1 MIEVAN
7 DEPLIWTSKGNLPI
21 STLTYQTAWDVQPSY
36 IKFVERYLDATGE
49 VVKESAHVYDR
60 LGVSGLGAAATF

>member
-1 MIEVAN
+1 MIELAN

-21 STLTYQTAWDVQPSY
+21 STLTYQTAWDVQDAY
-36 IKFVERYLDATGE
+36 IKFVERYLDAAGE